1 MSLIAIIAGVMG
13 PNCVSCYRCSLT
25 NVKSLATVDNCP
37 FFVSSLHAF
46 LSFPLLIILFGF
58 GLLVYR
64 LSIYPIHPILSILS
78 LFHLFPSS
86 YLISYPSH
94 LTQHRLPKHPS
105 HVLLWRHTT
114 TRVSWRRVNIG
125 RVTSLLLWRVRE
137 VSRGGREP
145 PWVLPWKYANRIPF
159 SQAVCERLAN

>member
-25 NVKSLATVDNCP
+25 NVKSLATVDNRP

-64 LSIYPIHPILSILS
+64 LTMYPIHPILFT
-78 LFHLFPSS
+78 LFFISPLPFLLS
-86 YLISYPSH
+86 YLV
-94 LTQHRLPKHPS
+94 PKSPD
-105 HVLLWRHTT
+105 TT
-114 TRVSWRRVNIG
+114 SSSQAPKSRTP
-125 RVTSLLLWRVRE
+125 VTSHHNTCQLTPCQYWPCHFAAPVTR
-137 VSRGGREP
+137 P
-145 PWVLPWKYANRIPF
+145 
-159 SQAVCERLAN
+159 

>member
-1 MSLIAIIAGVMG
+1 MNSATLLNICLAFCSSFTRMIHPSTTVQGDNEHLFIYTLSSRFIIPLGISRKMSLIAIIAGVMG

-25 NVKSLATVDNCP
+25 NVKSLATVDNRP

-46 LSFPLLIILFGF
+46 LSFPLLIILLGI

-105 HVLLWRHTT
+105 HVLL
-114 TRVSWRRVNIG
+114 
-125 RVTSLLLWRVRE
+125 
-137 VSRGGREP
+137 
-145 PWVLPWKYANRIPF
+145 
-159 SQAVCERLAN
+159 